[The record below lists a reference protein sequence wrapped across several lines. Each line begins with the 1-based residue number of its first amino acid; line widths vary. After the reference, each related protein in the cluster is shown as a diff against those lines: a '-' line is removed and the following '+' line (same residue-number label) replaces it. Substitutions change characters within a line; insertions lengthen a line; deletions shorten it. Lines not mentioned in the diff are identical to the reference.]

1 MAKAKDF
8 VISIKPEEV
17 VYTSISTSKNGYN
30 SARMVIEMGKNEYM
44 NVSYE
49 WEGDKIPGFA
59 MDLVGFMKSNNV
71 EKSGIWEGKEEAFK
85 KFEEINKD

>member
-30 SARMVIEMGKNEYM
+30 SARMVVEMGKNEYM

-71 EKSGIWEGKEEAFK
+71 EKSGI
-85 KFEEINKD
+85 